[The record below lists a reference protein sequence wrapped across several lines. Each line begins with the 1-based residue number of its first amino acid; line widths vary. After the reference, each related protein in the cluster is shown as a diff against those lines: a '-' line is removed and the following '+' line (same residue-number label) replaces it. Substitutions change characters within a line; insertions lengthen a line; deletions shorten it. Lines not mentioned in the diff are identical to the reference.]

1 MNEHWYRD
9 VVEMSQ
15 DAIYVWCDG
24 CFVFANH
31 ATARIL
37 GVPSPQELIGR
48 PVYDF
53 IHPEFVDLAKSRM
66 QELLDTGG
74 PLSPREFK
82 MVRADGGVI
91 DVEAMATLFDY
102 KGRPAAHVILRDIV
116 ERKAL
121 ARDHMQR
128 MQEEIEHRRVA
139 AERDYFHQLFESAPN
154 LTWTARPDGHIDYV
168 NRRLLDHLS
177 VDEQE
182 IYGWQWQQFVH
193 PEDLTEVTNRWRH
206 SLATGEGY
214 EIELRLRPN
223 SGKDY
228 RWQLSRGL
236 SVRNERNEIQRWVGT
251 LTDIHDQKEARAML
265 EQSQVRLAEAVRL
278 RTEDLLNAN
287 AALRDEIDERRHVE
301 KALRDSREKL
311 RKLSAHLQ
319 SARESERAAVAREIH
334 DELGAT
340 LTAVKMDLHWFAR
353 TVTEQ
358 LPPRA
363 DKLKEALDL
372 VDSAIQSVKRIATE
386 LRPSILDHLGLWP
399 ALQWQLQE
407 FELNFAI
414 PCHIDPAPD
423 GVVLESNAQ
432 TAVFRIFQ
440 EALTNVARH
449 AKASSVHV
457 ELRVERSGILVR
469 LSDNGVGLPPGKIME
484 PDACGI
490 QGMRE
495 RARSFGGDVKFEQ
508 TDGGGTTVLVRFPA
522 RFKTARTRATKS
534 RSGVT

>member
-24 CFVFANH
+24 CFVFANR

-53 IHPEFVDLAKSRM
+53 IHPEFIDLAKSRM
-66 QELLDTGG
+66 QQLRDTGG
-74 PLSPREFK
+74 PLPPKEFK
-82 MVRADGGVI
+82 MLRADGGVFE
-91 DVEAMATLFDY
+91 VEAMATLFDY
-102 KGRPAAHVILRDIV
+102 QGRPAAHVVMRDIA

-121 ARDHMQR
+121 LRDHLQR

-154 LTWTARPDGHIDYV
+154 LTWTARPDGHVDYV

-177 VDEQE
+177 VDETK

-193 PEDLTEVTNRWRH
+193 PEDLTEVTRRWRH
-206 SLATGEGY
+206 SLATGEAY

-228 RWQLSRGL
+228 RWQVSRGL
-236 SVRNERNEIQRWVGT
+236 PVRNERNEIQRWVGT
-251 LTDIHDQKEARAML
+251 ITDIHDQREARAML
-265 EQSQVRLAEAVRL
+265 EQSQIRLAEAVRL

-319 SARESERAAVAREIH
+319 STRESERAAVAREIH

-449 AKASSVHV
+449 ARASSVRV

-469 LSDNGVGLPPGKIME
+469 ISDNGVGLPPGKIME

-522 RFKTARTRATKS
+522 RFKTARTRAAKS

>member
-9 VVEMSQ
+9 VVELSQ

-24 CFVFANH
+24 RFVFANP
-31 ATARIL
+31 AAARIFA
-37 GVPSPQELIGR
+37 VPSPQDLVGR
-48 PVYDF
+48 RVYDF
-53 IHPEFVDLAKSRM
+53 VHPDFIDLSKSRM
-66 QELLDTGG
+66 QQLVDNGG
-74 PLSPREFK
+74 PLPTQEFK
-82 MVRADGGVI
+82 MLRADGGEI
-91 DVEAMATLFDY
+91 DVEATATRFDY
-102 KGRPAAHVILRDIV
+102 QGRPAAHVVLRDIA
-116 ERKAL
+116 ERKTL
-121 ARDHMQR
+121 QRDQLQR
-128 MQEEIEHRRVA
+128 MQEEVEHRRVQ

-168 NRRLLDHLS
+168 NRRLLAYLT
-177 VDEQE
+177 VDEQSVL
-182 IYGWQWQQFVH
+182 GWQWQQFVH
-193 PEDLTEVTNRWRH
+193 PEDLPAVVRRWSH
-206 SLATGEGY
+206 SLASGEPY
-214 EIELRLRPN
+214 EIEMRLR
-223 SGKDY
+223 SHVDGDY
-228 RWQLSRGL
+228 RWQISRGL
-236 SVRNERNEIQRWVGT
+236 PVRNGRDEIERWVGT
-251 LTDIHDQKEARAML
+251 VTDIHDQKEARAML
-265 EQSQVRLAEAVRL
+265 EQSQIRLAEAVRL

-353 TVTEQ
+353 TLAEQ
-358 LPPRA
+358 APPRA
-363 DKLKEALDL
+363 DKLNEAMEL

-407 FELNFAI
+407 FELNFGI
-414 PCHIDPAPD
+414 PCQIDPAPD
-423 GVVLESNAQ
+423 GVILENDAQ

-449 AKASSVHV
+449 AKATGVHV
-457 ELRVERSGILVR
+457 ELRAERSGILVR
-469 LSDNGVGLPPGKIME
+469 ISDNGVGLPPGKIME

-508 TDGGGTTVLVRFPA
+508 TEGGGTTVLVIFPA
-522 RFKTARTRATKS
+522 RFKTAKRAARS